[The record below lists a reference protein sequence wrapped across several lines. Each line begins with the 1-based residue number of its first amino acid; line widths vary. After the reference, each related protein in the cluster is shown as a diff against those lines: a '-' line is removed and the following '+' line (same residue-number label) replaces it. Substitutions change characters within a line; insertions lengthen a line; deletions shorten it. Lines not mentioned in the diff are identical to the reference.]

1 MLHIYNVFIIALI
14 LLNLAGLTA
23 AAGKWLPHYAIARAG
38 AVLALA
44 MVLFFIEHFIGFGD
58 ISWAWPITT
67 VAALY
72 VLYRRR
78 NTLISTGFHW
88 AEVAFF
94 MGFAY
99 SMWWRYMYPDINIQS
114 ERITDLYFINNYM
127 DGAQLPPED
136 KWHYPYNF
144 DFYYAFMHYAAAFMG
159 RLFGLSG
166 GYTYNIAYALI
177 QASTIALAWH
187 FSKLMLVKADAVAG
201 KWVLAIA
208 SACKIPMATEAT
220 TEATNETMAEAGS
233 KKLGALALFFALLK
247 AILVSIP
254 VWLKTR
260 WKPLLLTLVMV
271 FGGTGISPFVT
282 LMVNNDGIHDSDIW
296 YRNAILTTSATRF
309 IGNFETSWL
318 AAGDQREIR
327 KPIAD
332 MIMPELDDATA
343 QAVRDGEVGL
353 FKKSILWLIHPQ
365 MSWQGDVP
373 DNWQA
378 REMPSEIFS
387 YQYYV
392 GDYHPPLAGFFLVL
406 ILLACIAVLE
416 REPNNKPAQA
426 LMALTVPAILL
437 SNTWVLPL
445 HGIICVAWAIYRHWR
460 RIPPDWAVLIGAGL
474 IGFVLIQPFMT
485 HFADRSL
492 STPFRVVSEM
502 DRTPANK
509 LLMLFWPLLI
519 LGMVGFFD
527 KTNRKLYI
535 SMSATV
541 FLLIFIT
548 ELMYVDDP
556 TGGKHVRTNS
566 TMKWWGYLWV
576 AAILMLGALGLASKK
591 KWMQATTTVVLLA
604 LMTYA
609 PTMAIVAL
617 NGQKPSMGQL
627 NGHAWLDRDPTNRD
641 KIDFM
646 QNLPKGVVLESADKN
661 AYSMSG
667 VMSLF
672 SNQPLAYGW
681 YNHYLTWYGGGT
693 HLGLKFEDTKR
704 FYRGEMEDPL
714 NWLRGRGIES
724 ISWMPRDTNRVQ
736 PSPWA
741 KVYDQIKDEFY
752 WQPFYEY
759 QDNRV
764 GVFVRKPK

>member
-1 MLHIYNVFIIALI
+1 MLHIYNFFIIALI
-14 LLNLAGLTA
+14 LINLAGLTA

-38 AVLALA
+38 AVLIIS
-44 MVLFFIEHFIGFGD
+44 MVLFFIEHFVGFGD
-58 ISWAWPITT
+58 ISWAWPLTT

-78 NTLISTGFHW
+78 NTLWRTGFHW

-159 RLFGLSG
+159 RLFGLDG
-166 GYTYNIAYALI
+166 GYTYNIAYSLI

-187 FSKLMLVKADAVAG
+187 FSKVMLVKADATAG
-201 KWVLAIA
+201 KWLLSMASTLKLPMNEHPPQRHSALKILLSVL
-208 SACKIPMATEAT
+208 KV
-220 TEATNETMAEAGS
+220 
-233 KKLGALALFFALLK
+233 LL
-247 AILVSIP
+247 INIP
-254 VWLKTR
+254 VWFKTR

-271 FGGTGISPFVT
+271 FGGTGISPFITV
-282 LMVNNDGIHDSDIW
+282 MVNKDGIHNADYW

-309 IGNFETSWL
+309 IGNFESSWMRP
-318 AAGDQREIR
+318 DDPREIR
-327 KPIAD
+327 KPITD
-332 MIMPELDDATA
+332 VFMPELDDETA
-343 QAVRDGEVGL
+343 QAVRDGEVGM
-353 FKKSILWLIHPQ
+353 FKKTILWLIHPQ

-373 DNWQA
+373 ENWQA

-416 REPNNKPAQA
+416 REPNNRPAQA

-460 RIPPDWAVLIGAGL
+460 RIPPDWPVLLGAGL

-492 STPFRVVSEM
+492 STPFRIVAEM

-509 LLMLFWPLLI
+509 LLMLFWPLLV
-519 LGMVGFFD
+519 LGVVGWFD

-535 SMSATV
+535 TMSVTIF
-541 FLLIFIT
+541 FLIAIT
-548 ELMYVDDP
+548 EGIYVDDP

-591 KWMQATTTVVLLA
+591 KWMQGVTTVVLLA

-609 PTMAIVAL
+609 PTMLIVAL
-617 NGQKPSMGQL
+617 NGQKPSMGHL
-627 NGHAWLDRDPTNRD
+627 HGHQWLDRDATNRD
-641 KIDFM
+641 KIAFM

-693 HLGLKFEDTKR
+693 HLGIKFEDTKK
-704 FYRGEMEDPL
+704 FYRGEMEAPL
-714 NWLRGRGIES
+714 NWLRSRGIEY

-752 WQPFYEY
+752 WQPFYE
-759 QDNRV
+759 QGQNRV
-764 GVFVRKPK
+764 GVFVRKPQ